1 MTEHQMTPQEFAA
14 KVDAEVAAK
23 READRRKALG
33 LPPVKTEWSAQDHI
47 ATAERV
53 RVAEERKKEA
63 AKLPD
68 ARSMTDAEFQE
79 ACRKAGINVTS
90 ALM

>member
-33 LPPVKTEWSAQDHI
+33 LPPVKTQWSPEDHE
-47 ATAERV
+47 ATAR
-53 RVAEERKKEA
+53 RVAAAEARKEAA

-68 ARSMTDAEFQE
+68 ARTMTDAEFE
-79 ACRKAGINVTS
+79 AELRRQGINVTS